1 MKKDI
6 RIGRIL
12 SIVLFAS
19 GVVLYLLFST
29 AHPLLHNHRSDNE
42 HHQDCPSCSF
52 IAVASFAIVPYT
64 LVVVAFILF
73 VAYLLCRRLQE
84 PYKKLFDK
92 SCFVRGPPPVF
103 FLY

>member
-1 MKKDI
+1 MKRNI

-12 SIVLFAS
+12 SIVLFVS
-19 GVVLYLLFST
+19 GIVFYLLLST
-29 AHPLLHNHRSDNE
+29 AHPLLHNHHADGK
-42 HHQDCPSCSF
+42 HHQDCPSCNF
-52 IAVASFAIVPYT
+52 IAVASFATVPYT

-92 SCFVRGPPPVF
+92 SHFVRGPPPKSF
-103 FLY
+103 PQ